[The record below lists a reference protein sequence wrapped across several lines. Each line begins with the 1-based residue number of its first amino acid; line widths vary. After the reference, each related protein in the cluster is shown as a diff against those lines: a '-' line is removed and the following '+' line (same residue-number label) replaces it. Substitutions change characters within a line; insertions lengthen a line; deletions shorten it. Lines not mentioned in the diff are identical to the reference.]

1 MQTFV
6 PYGADFERN
15 AQVLDRQRLGKQRVE
30 AFQIVKALTE
40 ESYGWKNHPAVKM
53 WRDHIGA
60 LGLYGIAICREWIN
74 RGYKDT
80 MLPRFEPVCNEYTTD
95 TPSWLDDNELMIS
108 HRSNLLR
115 KDPGFYGQYWP
126 ELPHDIP
133 YVWPVK

>member
-6 PYGADFERN
+6 PYGSRYDQN

-40 ESYGWKNHPAVKM
+40 DNYGWKNHPAVKM
-53 WRDHIGA
+53 WRGHIGS
-60 LGLYGIAICREWIN
+60 LGLYGIAMCREWIN

-80 MLPRFEPVCNEYTTD
+80 MLERFEPFCIDFPVD
-95 TPSWLDDNELMIS
+95 PPVWLEDVDLMVS
-108 HRSNLLR
+108 HRSNLIR
-115 KDPGFYGQYWP
+115 KAPDFYSQIWP
-126 ELPHDIP
+126 DVSPDMP